1 MFILANLVQA
11 VAVII
16 DNVFKL
22 YGIVIMVAVLITWV
36 SPDPFNPL
44 VQLLRGVTEPLFD
57 WVRQRLPFA
66 RVGML
71 DLSPMLVLFLL
82 WFLRMFLVQSL
93 FDLASHLR

>member
-1 MFILANLVQA
+1 MFILAHFVYA
-11 VAVII
+11 VAVIV
-16 DNVFKL
+16 DKVFML
-22 YGIVIMVAVLITWV
+22 YGFVIMVAVLITWV
-36 SPDPFNPL
+36 SPDPFNPV

-93 FDLASHLR
+93 FDLSTRLR

>member
-1 MFILANLVQA
+1 MFILGNLVHAMA
-11 VAVII
+11 VVI

-22 YGIVIMVAVLITWV
+22 YGFVIMVAVLITWV

-57 WVRQRLPFA
+57 WVRQHVPFA

-82 WFLRMFLVQSL
+82 WFLRIFLVQSL
-93 FDLASHLR
+93 LDVSVRLR